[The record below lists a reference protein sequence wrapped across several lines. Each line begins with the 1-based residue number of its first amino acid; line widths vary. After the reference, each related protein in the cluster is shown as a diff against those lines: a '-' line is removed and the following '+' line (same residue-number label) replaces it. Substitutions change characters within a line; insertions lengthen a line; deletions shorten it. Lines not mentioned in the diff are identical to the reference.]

1 MSGVPVPQLGRK
13 LRLLVTHGHA
23 DHMTDLARK
32 IGGRRPATLRWWQSE
47 SGGHVANT
55 VPEDAFS
62 DLLKVFG
69 DALPGQTPK
78 QLRQLVLG
86 PADDLEGLLAPQEA
100 TSFRALIDR
109 EADRSSGTLYR
120 EDGLGLIKAHGGH
133 TSPPQ
138 ARVRRGELFRIE
150 FATRLRGGFV
160 AAFQAAPGGWGSVPS
175 VLMRGKGA
183 IHLPDTLPDGSPGFM
198 SEDNEIGRHLFV
210 AAQAAR
216 PFPPELEAAARDG
229 LPLDRTLLAHVVRV
243 FEAQDRSTR
252 RLFTLEVEVVAE
264 TSGGKAHKQ

>member
-1 MSGVPVPQLGRK
+1 MDGGLPVSGVPVPQLGRK

-23 DHMTDLARK
+23 KTMTDLAGK
-32 IGGRRPATLRWWQSE
+32 IGGRRPGTLRWWQSE
-47 SGGHVANT
+47 SGGREANT

-78 QLRQLVLG
+78 QLRQLALG

-100 TSFRALIDR
+100 TSFRALIAR

-120 EDGLGLIKAHGGH
+120 EDGLALIRAHRVQAQL
-133 TSPPQ
+133 PQ
-138 ARVRRGELFRIE
+138 ARVRRGEPFRIA

-175 VLMRGKGA
+175 VLLRGKGV

-198 SEDNEIGRHLFV
+198 SEDTEIGRHLFV

-229 LPLDRTLLAHVVRV
+229 IPLDRTLLAHVVRA
-243 FEAQDRSTR
+243 FEAQDRTTR
-252 RLFTLEVEVVAE
+252 RLYALEVEVVAE
-264 TSGGKAHKQ
+264 AP